1 IKFYY
6 DFFKFI
12 ATKRTSNIC
21 IFELIK
27 YIQNFDRYF
36 LNNESNTELLCPSL
50 NLTIAENKLFFWGKE
65 QTEMFFIFLLFFLI
79 LSID

>member
-1 IKFYY
+1 LLQYLSHHY
-6 DFFKFI
+6 
-12 ATKRTSNIC
+12 
-21 IFELIK
+21 

-65 QTEMFFIFLLFFLI
+65 QTEIFFIFLLFFLI